1 MRFSFTLPRLRLGVK
16 RQVWVR
22 GERERTLARGALAA
36 GPRKRYGST
45 HLIYQVPLTLVRR
58 TVMRWKRT
66 IQLLDVHC
74 EGEIGKVAIGGVP
87 KIPGNSIAEQL
98 NHINTVDDSLRRFL
112 CLEPRAASI
121 GSVNLLLPPK
131 RPEADAGFII
141 LQADQAH
148 AMSGSNSICVTT
160 ALLESGMIE
169 MKEPE
174 TVVML
179 DTAAGLVKATAT
191 CREGRCERVKLTMV
205 PSFVQELDVVVD
217 TPEWGRIK
225 VDLCF
230 GGVFYAL
237 VDVRQIGTTID
248 KTNARRIV
256 EAGMALKDIVN
267 RTLPVVH
274 PEIPEIK
281 GVAYVMFRDT
291 EADGAVRTCTTMW
304 PGRVDR
310 SPCGTGSSANLATLH
325 ARGKV
330 KPGDVLTSRS
340 IIGSEFEVGLEAVTT
355 VAGRKAIIPTIS
367 GRGWTFG
374 LHQVALDPFDPLA
387 DGFALTDTWGP
398 QAGEIR

>member
-1 MRFSFTLPRLRLGVK
+1 
-16 RQVWVR
+16 
-22 GERERTLARGALAA
+22 
-36 GPRKRYGST
+36 
-45 HLIYQVPLTLVRR
+45 
-58 TVMRWKRT
+58 MRWKRT
-66 IQLLDVHC
+66 IQLLDVHA

-98 NHINTVDDSLRRFL
+98 HHINTVDDSLRRFL

-121 GSVNLLLPPK
+121 GSVNLLVPPK

-160 ALLESGMIE
+160 ALLESGIVE

-174 TVVML
+174 TIVML

-191 CREGRCERVKLTMV
+191 CKDGRCERVTLTMT
-205 PSFVQELDVVVD
+205 PSFVHELDVEVD
-217 TPEWGRIK
+217 TPDWGRIK
-225 VDLCF
+225 LDLCY
-230 GGVFYAL
+230 GGIFYAL
-237 VDVRQIGTTID
+237 VDVAQIGTTID
-248 KTNARRIV
+248 KANARTLV
-256 EAGMALKDIVN
+256 EAGMKLKELVN
-267 RTLPVVH
+267 RTMSVVH
-274 PEIPEIK
+274 PEIPEIS

-325 ARGKV
+325 ARGLAKV
-330 KPGDVLTSRS
+330 GDVFTSRS
-340 IIGSEFEVGLEAVTT
+340 IIGSEFKVGLQAVTE
-355 VAGRKAIIPTIS
+355 VAGKPAIIPTIS

-387 DGFALTDTWGP
+387 EGFALTDTWGP
-398 QAGEIR
+398 EAGNIR

>member
-1 MRFSFTLPRLRLGVK
+1 
-16 RQVWVR
+16 
-22 GERERTLARGALAA
+22 
-36 GPRKRYGST
+36 
-45 HLIYQVPLTLVRR
+45 
-58 TVMRWKRT
+58 MRWKRT

-87 KIPGNSIAEQL
+87 KIPGNTIAEQL

-121 GSVNLLLPPK
+121 GSVNLLLPAK
-131 RPEADAGFII
+131 RPEADFGFVI

-148 AMSGSNSICVTT
+148 ASSGSNSICVTT
-160 ALLESGMIE
+160 ALLESGMVE

-174 TVVML
+174 TVVIL
-179 DTAAGLVKATAT
+179 DTAAGLVKAMAT
-191 CREGRCERVKLTMV
+191 CRDGRCERVKLTMV
-205 PSFVQELDVVVD
+205 PSFVHELDVEVE

-225 VDLCF
+225 MDICY
-230 GGVFYAL
+230 GGIFYAL
-237 VDVRQIGTTID
+237 VDVAQIGTTID
-248 KTNARRIV
+248 KANARAIV
-256 EAGMALKDIVN
+256 EAGMKLKDLVN
-267 RTLPVVH
+267 RTIPVVH

-291 EADGAVRTCTTMW
+291 EADGTVRTCTTMW

-325 ARGKV
+325 ARGLAKV
-330 KPGDVLTSRS
+330 GDTFKSRS
-340 IIGSEFEVGLEAVTT
+340 IIGSEFEVGLESVTE
-355 VAGRKAIIPTIS
+355 VAGRPAIIPTIS

-374 LHQVALDPFDPLA
+374 LHQVSLDPTDPLA
-387 DGFALTDTWGP
+387 EGFAITDTWGP

>member
-1 MRFSFTLPRLRLGVK
+1 
-16 RQVWVR
+16 
-22 GERERTLARGALAA
+22 
-36 GPRKRYGST
+36 
-45 HLIYQVPLTLVRR
+45 
-58 TVMRWKRT
+58 MRWKRT

-112 CLEPRAASI
+112 CLEPRASAL

-148 AMSGSNSICVTT
+148 ASSGSNSICVTT
-160 ALLESGMIE
+160 ALLESGIVE

-191 CREGRCERVKLTMV
+191 CRDGRCEKVKLTMV
-205 PSFVQELDVVVD
+205 PSFAHELDAEID
-217 TPEWGRIK
+217 TPHWGK
-225 VDLCF
+225 VRFDISY

-237 VDVRQIGTTID
+237 VDVGQIGTTIE
-248 KTNARRIV
+248 KANARSLV
-256 EAGMALKDIVN
+256 DAGMALKDLIN
-267 RTLPVVH
+267 KAIPVAH
-274 PEIPEIK
+274 PEIPEIN
-281 GVAYVMFRDT
+281 GIAYVMFRDT
-291 EADGAVRTCTTMW
+291 DPDGTVRTATTMW
-304 PGRVDR
+304 PGRIDR
-310 SPCGTGSSANLATLH
+310 SPCGTGNSANLATLH
-325 ARGKV
+325 ARGKASV
-330 KPGDVLTSRS
+330 GDRFLSRS
-340 IIGSEFEVGLEAVTT
+340 IIGSQFEVGLEAETE
-355 VAGRKAIIPTIS
+355 VAGRKAIIPTIT

-387 DGFALTDTWGP
+387 EGFAMTDTWGP
-398 QAGEIR
+398 QAGQIG

>member
-1 MRFSFTLPRLRLGVK
+1 
-16 RQVWVR
+16 
-22 GERERTLARGALAA
+22 
-36 GPRKRYGST
+36 
-45 HLIYQVPLTLVRR
+45 
-58 TVMRWKRT
+58 MRWKRT

-112 CLEPRAASI
+112 CLEPRSGSI
-121 GSVNLLLPPK
+121 GSVNLLVPAK

-160 ALLESGMIE
+160 ALLESGIVE

-191 CREGRCERVKLTMV
+191 CRDGRCERVKLTMV
-205 PSFVQELDVVVD
+205 PSFVQQLDVEVD
-217 TPEWGRIK
+217 TPDWGRIK
-225 VDLCF
+225 MDLCF

-237 VDVRQIGTTID
+237 VDVAQIGTTIE
-248 KTNARRIV
+248 KANARRIV
-256 EAGMALKDIVN
+256 EAGMMLKDLVN
-267 RTLPVVH
+267 RTIPVVH
-274 PEIPEIK
+274 PEIPQIK

-291 EADGAVRTCTTMW
+291 EADGTVRTCTTMW

-325 ARGKV
+325 ARGLAKV
-330 KPGDVLTSRS
+330 GDVFKSRS
-340 IIGSEFEVGLEAVTT
+340 IIGSEFEVGLESVTE
-355 VAGRKAIIPTIS
+355 VAGRPAIIPTIS

-387 DGFALTDTWGP
+387 AGFALTDTWGP

>member
-1 MRFSFTLPRLRLGVK
+1 
-16 RQVWVR
+16 
-22 GERERTLARGALAA
+22 
-36 GPRKRYGST
+36 
-45 HLIYQVPLTLVRR
+45 
-58 TVMRWKRT
+58 MRWKRT

-112 CLEPRAASI
+112 CLEPRSGSI
-121 GSVNLLLPPK
+121 GSVNLLVPAK

-191 CREGRCERVKLTMV
+191 CRDGRCERVKLTMV
-205 PSFVQELDVVVD
+205 PSFVQELDVEIE

-225 VDLCF
+225 LDLCF
-230 GGVFYAL
+230 GGIFYAL
-237 VDVRQIGTTID
+237 VDVRQIGTTIE
-248 KTNARRIV
+248 KANARRLV
-256 EAGMALKDIVN
+256 EAGMLLKDLVN
-267 RTLPVVH
+267 RTIPVVH
-274 PEIPEIK
+274 PEIPEIS

-291 EADGAVRTCTTMW
+291 EADGTVRTCTTMW

-325 ARGKV
+325 ARGHV
-330 KPGDVLTSRS
+330 KPGDVLKSRS
-340 IIGSEFEVGLEAVTT
+340 IIGSEFEVGLEGVTT
-355 VAGRKAIIPTIS
+355 VAGRPAIIPTIS

-374 LHQVALDPFDPLA
+374 LHQLALDPFDPLA
-387 DGFALTDTWGP
+387 EGFALTDTWGP

>member
-1 MRFSFTLPRLRLGVK
+1 
-16 RQVWVR
+16 
-22 GERERTLARGALAA
+22 
-36 GPRKRYGST
+36 
-45 HLIYQVPLTLVRR
+45 
-58 TVMRWKRT
+58 MRWKRT

-112 CLEPRAASI
+112 CLEPRSGSI
-121 GSVNLLLPPK
+121 GSVNLLVPPK

-160 ALLESGMIE
+160 ALLESGIVE

-191 CREGRCERVKLTMV
+191 CRDGRCERVKLTMV
-205 PSFVQELDVVVD
+205 PSFVQQLDVEVE
-217 TPEWGRIK
+217 TPDWGRIQM
-225 VDLCF
+225 DLCF

-237 VDVRQIGTTID
+237 VDVAQIGTTIE
-248 KTNARRIV
+248 KANARRIV
-256 EAGMALKDIVN
+256 EAGMMLKDLVN
-267 RTLPVVH
+267 RTIPVVH

-291 EADGAVRTCTTMW
+291 EADGTVRTCTTMW

-325 ARGKV
+325 ARGLAKV
-330 KPGDVLTSRS
+330 GDVFKSRS
-340 IIGSEFEVGLEAVTT
+340 IIGSEFEVGLESVTE
-355 VAGRKAIIPTIS
+355 VAGRPAIIPTIS

-387 DGFALTDTWGP
+387 EGFALTDTWGP

>member
-1 MRFSFTLPRLRLGVK
+1 
-16 RQVWVR
+16 
-22 GERERTLARGALAA
+22 
-36 GPRKRYGST
+36 
-45 HLIYQVPLTLVRR
+45 
-58 TVMRWKRT
+58 MRWKRT

-98 NHINTVDDSLRRFL
+98 DHINTVDDSLRRFL
-112 CLEPRAASI
+112 CLEPRSGSI
-121 GSVNLLLPPK
+121 GSVNLLVPAK

-160 ALLESGMIE
+160 ALLESGIVE

-191 CREGRCERVKLTMV
+191 CRDGRCERVKLTMV
-205 PSFVQELDVVVD
+205 PSFVHELDVEVD
-217 TPEWGRIK
+217 TPDWGRIK
-225 VDLCF
+225 MDLCF

-237 VDVRQIGTTID
+237 VDVAQIGTTIE
-248 KTNARRIV
+248 KANARRIV
-256 EAGMALKDIVN
+256 EAGMMLKDLVN
-267 RTLPVVH
+267 RTIPVVH

-291 EADGAVRTCTTMW
+291 EADGTVRTCTTMW

-325 ARGKV
+325 ARGLAKV
-330 KPGDVLTSRS
+330 GDVFTSRS
-340 IIGSEFEVGLEAVTT
+340 IIGSEFEVGLESVTE
-355 VAGRKAIIPTIS
+355 VAGRPAIIPTIS

-387 DGFALTDTWGP
+387 EGFALTDTWGP